1 MVKLL
6 YYLILILCWTTRIN
20 TFSGET
26 LTYSDPLLCNENE
39 YFNSVLLKC
48 LPCDSSRHLVREE
61 NGLTCACTARAR
73 IVPSEF
79 ADFPKCELCGENELP
94 STDRTACLP
103 CRDRTSKENNVTN
116 CEPCLPGH
124 VRVERELNGNYSD
137 LHCVKCAKGTVP
149 SVSGKNCVP
158 CSNKPSVLGQ
168 RPCNCTGKNWH
179 LSGDMCIPSSLFL
192 DWPEEESVFTV
203 RYASDNKVVS
213 SYIKMNLHR
222 AVYLCKLHNVSS
234 CQMLANMCAMLLYDN
249 NYKGSPCKLFED
261 RKLEHE
267 WKDNVMPWLL
277 YGEGDAPAVL
287 FRKKISA
294 EFNLQPN
301 TERNTINLTAVR
313 FTPDGWLKEISKA
326 KGNFLQLCPTVSGD
340 TSSLFQFGAR
350 YHHSC
355 TMHVS
360 EMVAHRDTEFVELYL
375 QYWTEGESVLYP
387 IPVLILNMKARN
399 ANNKAADSSQWLL
412 VRRFYFIDKISGIG
426 INVREKSQLFSEV
439 PSVIRYVKFCKLR
452 VKLQGSEGGGRI
464 YPPLLVIDYGEIT
477 EEEIKKDIK
486 VSVSF
491 MIEYEMDSRFA
502 HSVEV
507 AVGILSALAIVW
519 SGIETWSYSR
529 RSGRVGIDLLSLV
542 QLALFSCGNLANV
555 FFLVAASASVYT
567 FVFYKGQ
574 SVVQVLLP
582 APAHEDL
589 IKNYMISSLVLK
601 VAEITH
607 LIGKQISVDIFL
619 IDWERPRARS
629 TVWHRNKKSDAENS
643 EQPVSVWRTYFIA
656 NEWNEIQTKRKTS
669 LVFQLSVTLLFLKVI
684 GLENWALSNPNLHSS
699 ILESTMGNPPCVMFR
714 FAIGVTVY
722 LVIYVLQWLFATTI
736 YERYIKNAVQE
747 FVDLCSMANISV
759 FILASENYGFYVH
772 GRSPHGFADTDMYCM
787 INHLQR
793 EEEDLCSRRGLVP
806 GTDQQT
812 FQMTVPPQLRAYYN
826 KVMSTVSP
834 VIQPNKRLSAA
845 AAGLRTKMPIG
856 NTERIVQAYQNLNKF
871 LSAFLDHAL
880 KDLDYEIRDK
890 LFVEAL
896 LDIEFA
902 ENSDKGVLYTDN
914 GHSFDGLL
922 FSGYEFT
929 LAGFELIIFSS
940 MDLLCQDF
948 LLSAV
953 ITICI
958 VQVVIIIRTTGGRRN
973 LTRKTLIDDRF
984 LI

>member
-6 YYLILILCWTTRIN
+6 YYLLLVLCWTTRIN

-26 LTYSDPLLCNENE
+26 LSYSDPLLCNEKE

-61 NGLTCACTARAR
+61 N
-73 IVPSEF
+73 
-79 ADFPKCELCGENELP
+79 
-94 STDRTACLP
+94 
-103 CRDRTSKENNVTN
+103 
-116 CEPCLPGH
+116 
-124 VRVERELNGNYSD
+124 VERELNGNYSD

-179 LSGDMCIPSSLFL
+179 LSDDMCIPSSLFL
-192 DWPEEESVFTV
+192 YWPEEESVFTV

-375 QYWTEGESVLYP
+375 QYWTEDESVLYP

-412 VRRFYFIDKISGIG
+412 VRRFYLIDKISGIG

-793 EEEDLCSRRGLVP
+793 EEEDLCSRRGLLP

-856 NTERIVQAYQNLNKF
+856 NTERILQAYQNLNKF

-914 GHSFDGLL
+914 GHSFDRLL

-929 LAGFELIIFSS
+929 LAGLELIIFSS

-958 VQVVIIIRTTGGRRN
+958 LQVVIIIRTTGGRRN